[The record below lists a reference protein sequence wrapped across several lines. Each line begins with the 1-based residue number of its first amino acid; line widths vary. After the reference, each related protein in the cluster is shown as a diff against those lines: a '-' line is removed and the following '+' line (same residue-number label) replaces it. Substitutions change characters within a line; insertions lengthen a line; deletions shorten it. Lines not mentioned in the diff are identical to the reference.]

1 MDRVA
6 PAGPV
11 YQAGTLSG
19 NPLAVSAG
27 LATLRRLQKE
37 DPYGRMEQ
45 RGANL
50 QKALISAAGKHAV
63 PVRVNRIGSMLTLF
77 FTDREVTDFE
87 SARASDLNRFNAFF
101 HAMLAEGI
109 YLPPSQFEVAFI
121 SAAHTESDIDHTI
134 KAATRAFA
142 LLNP

>member
-1 MDRVA
+1 
-6 PAGPV
+6 
-11 YQAGTLSG
+11 
-19 NPLAVSAG
+19 VSAG

-45 RGANL
+45 RGAAL
-50 QKALISAAGKHAV
+50 QKALVGAAAKHAI

-87 SARASDLNRFNAFF
+87 SARTSDLNRFNAFF
-101 HAMLAEGI
+101 HAMLDQGI

-121 SAAHTESDIDHTI
+121 SAAHTESDIDHTV
-134 KAATRAFA
+134 KAATRAFS
-142 LLNP
+142 LLNT